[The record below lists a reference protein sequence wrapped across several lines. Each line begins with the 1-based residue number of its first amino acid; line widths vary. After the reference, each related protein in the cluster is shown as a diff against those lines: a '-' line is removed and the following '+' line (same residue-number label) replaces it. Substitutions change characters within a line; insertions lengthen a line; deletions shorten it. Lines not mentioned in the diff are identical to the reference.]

1 MRSRLKKCTNRRRKD
16 SHFLFKS
23 IVDSELLLHYN
34 SVVISSGPEKP
45 VPILRKQVNRNMS
58 ASQDKKKRTQQR
70 AEGTERRQV
79 AAQKQNAEKK
89 KERIRWTLGGIL
101 IALLIIGILV
111 GNSSLFYRQGALKV
125 GDETFS
131 AAQVNYYANTA
142 YQNWYSQ
149 YGSMLQYMVEDPNQ
163 PIKTQ
168 KCTMSDEYETWGD
181 YFIGTAKESMKQIV
195 AMSEAAKAEGMSL
208 TEEELSSIDEQIEQ
222 IKSNAKTAGF
232 GSGAKYLQAL
242 FGQGAT
248 ESIVRQEMQRSMLAS
263 DYATAKQESFTYTD
277 EELAAEY
284 KEHANDY
291 DLFSGMYYFVAA
303 DTVEVEAEEEGAE
316 PTQETTEETMA
327 AAKKTA
333 DEIAKAV
340 AEADAKDK
348 ADAFKKAV
356 AELGE
361 PVAETDSE
369 GNETGETT
377 PAEPQVMENVA
388 GSSLSYQGFAEW
400 MMDAG
405 RKANDSTVYEQENGG
420 YYVVLFQGRE
430 TEEYNTVNVR
440 HILVKPVDADGDSA
454 ISDDEKAAAEARMD
468 EIKAKWEAG
477 EQTED
482 AFAALANEFSE
493 DPGSNS
499 NGGLY
504 ENVYKNQMVS
514 EFNDFC
520 FADGRKAGDVDVVYN
535 ENTGYHLIFFVG
547 EGMPYTNYVAQ
558 NLLRSEDFSAWQ
570 KEFMADWEDAVT
582 ELRGMKYVD

>member
-1 MRSRLKKCTNRRRKD
+1 
-16 SHFLFKS
+16 
-23 IVDSELLLHYN
+23 
-34 SVVISSGPEKP
+34 
-45 VPILRKQVNRNMS
+45 MS

-79 AAQKQNAEKK
+79 AAQKENAEKK
-89 KERIRWTLGGIL
+89 KERVRWTIGGIL
-101 IALLIIGILV
+101 IALLIAGILL
-111 GNSSLFYRQGALKV
+111 GNSSLFYRQSALKV

-149 YGSMLQYMVEDPNQ
+149 YGSYLKYMGLDTTQ
-163 PIKTQ
+163 PIKSQ
-168 KCTMSDEYETWGD
+168 AYSMGDEYETWGD
-181 YFIGTAKESMKQIV
+181 YFIANAKDSIKQIV
-195 AMSEAAKAEGMSL
+195 AFSEAAKAEGMSL
-208 TEEELSSIDEQIEQ
+208 SEDELASIDEQIEQ

-232 GSGAKYLQAL
+232 GSGSKYLQAL

-263 DYATAKQESFTYTD
+263 AYATKMQESFTSTD
-277 EELAAEY
+277 DELAAEY

-291 DLFSGMYYFVAA
+291 DIFNGMYYYVAA
-303 DTVEVEAEEEGAE
+303 ETVEVEGEGEDAE
-316 PTQETTEETMA
+316 PTQETTDETMA
-327 AAKKTA
+327 EAKKVA

-340 AEADAKDK
+340 AEAEPADK
-348 ADAFKKAV
+348 ADAFTKAV

-377 PAEPQVMENVA
+377 PAEPQVMEDVV
-388 GSSLSYQGFAEW
+388 GSSVSAQAFAEW
-400 MMDAG
+400 MQDAS
-405 RKANDSTVYEQENGG
+405 RKAGDSTVYEQEDGG
-420 YYVVLFQGRE
+420 YYVVLFQSRE

-440 HILVKPVDADGDSA
+440 HILVKPVDADEDGT
-454 ISDDEKAAAEARMD
+454 ISDEEKAAAEEKMN
-468 EIKAKWEAG
+468 EIKAEWEAG

-482 AFAALANEFSE
+482 AFAALANEYSE
-493 DPGSNS
+493 DPGSNT

-504 ENVYKNQMVS
+504 ENVYKNQMVA

-520 FADGRKAGDVDVVYN
+520 FADGRKAGDVDMVYN
-535 ENTGYHLIFFVG
+535 ENTGYHLIYFVG
-547 EGMPYTNYVAQ
+547 EGMAYTDYVAQ

-570 KEFMADWEDAVT
+570 EEFMADWEDAVT

>member
-1 MRSRLKKCTNRRRKD
+1 M
-16 SHFLFKS
+16 
-23 IVDSELLLHYN
+23 LLHYN

-89 KERIRWTLGGIL
+89 KERIRWTIGGIL
-101 IALLIIGILV
+101 IALLIVGILL
-111 GNSSLFYRQGALKV
+111 GNSSLFYRQSALKV

-181 YFIGTAKESMKQIV
+181 YFIGTAKESLKQIV
-195 AMSEAAKAEGMSL
+195 AMSEAAEAEGMSL
-208 TEEELSSIDEQIEQ
+208 TDEELASIDEQIDD

-263 DYATAKQESFTYTD
+263 KYATAKQESFTYTD

-284 KEHANDY
+284 KEHADEY
-291 DLFSGMYYFVAA
+291 DVFNGMYYYVAA
-303 DTVEVEAEEEGAE
+303 ETVEVEGEGEDAE
-316 PTQETTEETMA
+316 PTEETTEETMA

-333 DEIAKAV
+333 DEIEKAV
-340 AEADAKDK
+340 AEADAAKK
-348 ADAFKKAV
+348 AEAFTKAV
-356 AELGE
+356 AELGT

-369 GNETGETT
+369 GNETGVTT
-377 PAEPQVMENVA
+377 PAEPQTMENVA
-388 GSSLSYQGFAEW
+388 GSSVSYQGFADW
-400 MMDAG
+400 MTDAS
-405 RKANDSTVYEQENGG
+405 RKAGDSTVYEQENGG
-420 YYVVLFQGRE
+420 YYVVLFQSRE
-430 TEEYNTVNVR
+430 TEDYDTVNVR
-440 HILVKPVDADGDSA
+440 HILVRPTDADSDGT
-454 ISDDEKAAAEARMD
+454 ISDDEKAEAEARMAD
-468 EIKAKWEAG
+468 IQKEWEAG

-482 AFAALANEFSE
+482 AFAALANKYSE

-520 FADGRKAGDVDVVYN
+520 FADGRKAGDVELVYN
-535 ENTGYHLIFFVG
+535 ENTGYHLIYFVG
-547 EGMPYTNYVAQ
+547 TGMPYTDYIAQ

-570 KEFMADWEDAVT
+570 EEFMADWEDAVT

>member
-1 MRSRLKKCTNRRRKD
+1 
-16 SHFLFKS
+16 
-23 IVDSELLLHYN
+23 
-34 SVVISSGPEKP
+34 
-45 VPILRKQVNRNMS
+45 MS

-79 AAQKQNAEKK
+79 AAQKESAEKK
-89 KERIRWTLGGIL
+89 KERIRWTIGGIL
-101 IALLIIGILV
+101 IALLIIGILL
-111 GNSSLFYRQGALKV
+111 GNSSLFYRQSALKV

-149 YGSMLQYMVEDPNQ
+149 YGSMMQYMGLDQTQ
-163 PIKTQ
+163 PIKSQ
-168 KCTMSDEYETWGD
+168 PYSMGDEYETWGD
-181 YFIGTAKESMKQIV
+181 YFIANAKESIKQIV
-195 AMSEAAKAEGMSL
+195 AMSEAAKADGMEL
-208 TEEELSSIDEQIEQ
+208 TEDELSSIDEQIDE
-222 IKSNAKTAGF
+222 IKANAKTSGF

-248 ESIVRQEMQRSMLAS
+248 ENIVRQEMQRAMLAS
-263 DYATAKQESFTYTD
+263 KYATEKQESFTYTAD
-277 EELAAEY
+277 ELAKEY

-291 DLFSGMYYFVAA
+291 DLFNGMYYFVAA
-303 DTVEVEAEEEGAE
+303 ETVEVEGEGEDAE

-327 AAKKTA
+327 EAKKVA

-340 AEADAKDK
+340 AEAEPADK
-348 ADAFKKAV
+348 ADAFTKAV

-377 PAEPQVMENVA
+377 PAEPQKMEDLV
-388 GSSLSYQGFAEW
+388 GSSLGYQAFAEW
-400 MMDAG
+400 MQDAA
-405 RKANDSTVYEQENGG
+405 RKAGDSTVSEQENSG
-420 YYVVLFQGRE
+420 YYVVLFQSRE

-440 HILVKPVDADGDSA
+440 HILVKPVDADGDET
-454 ISDDEKAAAEARMD
+454 ISDDEKAAAEAKMND
-468 EIKAKWEAG
+468 IKAEWEAG

-482 AFAALANEFSE
+482 AFAELANKYSE

-504 ENVYKNQMVS
+504 ENIYKNQMVE

-535 ENTGYHLIFFVG
+535 ENTGYHLIYFVG
-547 EGMPYTNYVAQ
+547 EGMAYTDYVAQ

-570 KEFMADWEDAVT
+570 EEFMSDWEDAVT

>member
-1 MRSRLKKCTNRRRKD
+1 M
-16 SHFLFKS
+16 
-23 IVDSELLLHYN
+23 LLHYN

-89 KERIRWTLGGIL
+89 KERIRWTIGGIL
-101 IALLIIGILV
+101 IALLIVGILL
-111 GNSSLFYRQGALKV
+111 GNSSLFYRQSALKV
-125 GDETFS
+125 GDQTFS

-181 YFIGTAKESMKQIV
+181 YFIGTAKESLKQIV
-195 AMSEAAKAEGMSL
+195 AMSEAAEAEGMSL
-208 TEEELSSIDEQIEQ
+208 TDEELASIDEQIDE

-263 DYATAKQESFTYTD
+263 NYATAKQESFTYTD
-277 EELAAEY
+277 DELAAEY
-284 KEHANDY
+284 KEHADEY
-291 DLFSGMYYFVAA
+291 DVFNGMYYYVAA
-303 DTVEVEAEEEGAE
+303 ETVEVEGEGEDAE
-316 PTQETTEETMA
+316 PTEETTEETMA

-333 DEIAKAV
+333 NEIEKAV
-340 AEADAKDK
+340 AEADAAKK
-348 ADAFKKAV
+348 AEAFTKAV
-356 AELGE
+356 AELGT

-369 GNETGETT
+369 GNETGVTT
-377 PAEPQVMENVA
+377 PAEPQTMENVA
-388 GSSLSYQGFAEW
+388 GSSVSYQGFADW
-400 MMDAG
+400 MTDAS
-405 RKANDSTVYEQENGG
+405 RKAGDSTVYEQENGG
-420 YYVVLFQGRE
+420 YYVVLFQSRE
-430 TEEYNTVNVR
+430 TEDYDTVNVR
-440 HILVKPVDADGDSA
+440 HILVRPTDADSDGT
-454 ISDDEKAAAEARMD
+454 ISDDEKAEAEARMAD
-468 EIKAKWEAG
+468 IQKEWEAG

-482 AFAALANEFSE
+482 AFAALANKYSE

-520 FADGRKAGDVDVVYN
+520 FADGRKAGDVELVYN
-535 ENTGYHLIFFVG
+535 ENTGYHLIYFVG
-547 EGMPYTNYVAQ
+547 TGMPYTDYIAQ

-570 KEFMADWEDAVT
+570 EEFMADWEDAVT

>member
-1 MRSRLKKCTNRRRKD
+1 M
-16 SHFLFKS
+16 
-23 IVDSELLLHYN
+23 LLHYN

-89 KERIRWTLGGIL
+89 KERIRWTIGGIL
-101 IALLIIGILV
+101 IALLIVGILL
-111 GNSSLFYRQGALKV
+111 GNSSLFYRQSALKV
-125 GDETFS
+125 GDQTFS

-181 YFIGTAKESMKQIV
+181 YFIGTAKESLKQIV
-195 AMSEAAKAEGMSL
+195 AMSEAAEAEGMSL
-208 TEEELSSIDEQIEQ
+208 TDEELASIDEQIDE

-263 DYATAKQESFTYTD
+263 NYATAKQESFTYTD
-277 EELAAEY
+277 DELAAEY
-284 KEHANDY
+284 KEHADEY
-291 DLFSGMYYFVAA
+291 DVFNGMYYYVAA
-303 DTVEVEAEEEGAE
+303 ETVEVEGEGEDAE
-316 PTQETTEETMA
+316 PTEETTEETMA

-333 DEIAKAV
+333 DEIEKAV
-340 AEADAKDK
+340 AEADAAKK
-348 ADAFKKAV
+348 AEAFTKAV
-356 AELGE
+356 AELGT

-369 GNETGETT
+369 GNETGVTT
-377 PAEPQVMENVA
+377 PAEPQTMENVA
-388 GSSLSYQGFAEW
+388 GSSVSYQGFADW
-400 MMDAG
+400 MTDAS
-405 RKANDSTVYEQENGG
+405 RKAGDSTVYEQENGG
-420 YYVVLFQGRE
+420 YYVVLFQSRE
-430 TEEYNTVNVR
+430 TEDYDTVNVR
-440 HILVKPVDADGDSA
+440 HILVRPTDADSDGT
-454 ISDDEKAAAEARMD
+454 ISDDEKAEAEARMAD
-468 EIKAKWEAG
+468 IQKEWEAG

-482 AFAALANEFSE
+482 AFAALANEYSE

-520 FADGRKAGDVDVVYN
+520 FADGRKAGDLELVYN
-535 ENTGYHLIFFVG
+535 ENTGYHLIYFVG
-547 EGMPYTNYVAQ
+547 TGMPYTDYIAQ

-570 KEFMADWEDAVT
+570 EEFMADWEDAVT

>member
-1 MRSRLKKCTNRRRKD
+1 
-16 SHFLFKS
+16 
-23 IVDSELLLHYN
+23 
-34 SVVISSGPEKP
+34 
-45 VPILRKQVNRNMS
+45 MS

-79 AAQKQNAEKK
+79 AAQKESAEKK
-89 KERIRWTLGGIL
+89 KERVRWTIGGIL
-101 IALLIIGILV
+101 IALLIAGILL
-111 GNSSLFYRQGALKV
+111 GNSSLFYRQSALKV

-149 YGSMLQYMVEDPNQ
+149 YGSYLQYMGLDSTQ
-163 PIKTQ
+163 PIKSQ
-168 KCTMSDEYETWGD
+168 PYSMGDEYETWGD
-181 YFIGTAKESMKQIV
+181 YFIANAKDSIKQIV

-208 TEEELSSIDEQIEQ
+208 TEDELASIDEQIEQ

-242 FGQGAT
+242 FGQGVT

-263 DYATAKQESFTYTD
+263 DYATAKQESFTYTAD
-277 EELAAEY
+277 ELKEEY
-284 KEHANDY
+284 AHHADDY
-291 DLFSGMYYFVAA
+291 DIFNGMYYYVAA
-303 DTVEVEAEEEGAE
+303 ETVEVEAEDEDAE
-316 PTQETTEETMA
+316 PTEETTDETMA
-327 AAKKTA
+327 AAKAVA

-340 AEADAKDK
+340 AEAEPADK
-348 ADAFKKAV
+348 ADAFTKAV

-377 PAEPQVMENVA
+377 PAEPQVMEDVVGSNV
-388 GSSLSYQGFAEW
+388 SYQGFADW
-400 MMDAG
+400 MLDAG
-405 RKANDSTVYEQENGG
+405 RKAGDSTVYEQEDAG
-420 YYVVLFQGRE
+420 YYVVLFQSRE

-440 HILVKPVDADGDSA
+440 HILVQPVDADEDGT
-454 ISDDEKAAAEARMD
+454 ISDEEKAAAEEKMN
-468 EIKAKWEAG
+468 EIKAEWEAG

-482 AFAALANEFSE
+482 AFAALANEYSE
-493 DPGSNS
+493 DPGSNT

-520 FADGRKAGDVDVVYN
+520 FADSRKAGDVDVVYN
-535 ENTGYHLIFFVG
+535 ENTGYHLIYFVG
-547 EGMPYTNYVAQ
+547 EGMAYTDYVAQ

-570 KEFMADWEDAVT
+570 EEFMADWEDAVT

>member
-1 MRSRLKKCTNRRRKD
+1 
-16 SHFLFKS
+16 
-23 IVDSELLLHYN
+23 
-34 SVVISSGPEKP
+34 
-45 VPILRKQVNRNMS
+45 MS

-79 AAQKQNAEKK
+79 AAQKESAEKK

-101 IALLIIGILV
+101 VALLIIGILV
-111 GNSSLFYRQGALKV
+111 GNSSLFYRQSALKV

-149 YGSMLQYMVEDPNQ
+149 YGSMMQYMGLDQTQ
-163 PIKTQ
+163 PIKSQ
-168 KCTMSDEYETWGD
+168 PYSMGDEYETWGD
-181 YFIGTAKESMKQIV
+181 YFIANAKESIKQIV
-195 AMSEAAKAEGMSL
+195 AMSEAAKAEGMEL
-208 TEEELSSIDEQIEQ
+208 TEDELNSIDEQIEQ
-222 IKSNAKTAGF
+222 IKSSAKDSGF

-242 FGQGAT
+242 FGQGVT
-248 ESIVRQEMQRSMLAS
+248 ENLVRQEMQRSMLAS
-263 DYATAKQESFTYTD
+263 DYATAKQESFTYTAD
-277 EELAAEY
+277 ELSKEY
-284 KEHANDY
+284 KAHANDY
-291 DLFSGMYYFVAA
+291 DVFNGMYYYVAA
-303 DTVEVEAEEEGAE
+303 ETVEVEGEGEDAE

-327 AAKKTA
+327 EAKKVA
-333 DEIAKAV
+333 DEIEKAV

-348 ADAFKKAV
+348 ADAFTKAV

-377 PAEPQVMENVA
+377 PAEPQKMEDLV
-388 GSSLSYQGFAEW
+388 GSSLGYQAFAEW
-400 MMDAG
+400 MQDAA
-405 RKANDSTVYEQENGG
+405 RKAGDSTVYEQEDSG
-420 YYVVLFQGRE
+420 YYVVLFQSRE
-430 TEEYNTVNVR
+430 TEDYNTVNVR
-440 HILVKPVDADGDSA
+440 HILVRPVDADGDSA
-454 ISDDEKAAAEARMD
+454 ISDEEKAVAEATMND
-468 EIKAKWEAG
+468 IKAKWEAG

-482 AFAALANEFSE
+482 AFAALANEYSE

-504 ENVYKNQMVS
+504 ENVYKNQMVE

-535 ENTGYHLIFFVG
+535 ENTGYHLIYFVG
-547 EGMPYTNYVAQ
+547 EGMAYTDYVAQ

-570 KEFMADWEDAVT
+570 EEFMADWEDAVT

>member
-1 MRSRLKKCTNRRRKD
+1 MRPDAKKCTNRRRKD

-23 IVDSELLLHYN
+23 IVDSRLLLLYN
-34 SVVISSGPEKP
+34 SVVISSGPESRSQF
-45 VPILRKQVNRNMS
+45 LRKQVNRNMS

-89 KERIRWTLGGIL
+89 KERVRWTLGGIL

-111 GNSSLFYRQGALKV
+111 GNSSLFYRQSALKV

-149 YGSMLQYMVEDPNQ
+149 YGSMLQYMGVNTQE

-168 KCTMSDEYETWGD
+168 AYSMGDEYETWGD
-181 YFIGTAKESMKQIV
+181 YFIGTAKESIKQIV
-195 AMSEAAKAEGMSL
+195 AMSEAAKADGMSL
-208 TEEELSSIDEQIEQ
+208 TDEELASIDEQIDQ

-242 FGQGAT
+242 FGQGVT

-263 DYATAKQESFTYTD
+263 DYANAKQESFTYTD

-291 DLFSGMYYFVAA
+291 DLFNGMYYFVAA
-303 DTVEVEAEEEGAE
+303 DTVEVEAEDEDAE
-316 PTQETTEETMA
+316 PTQETTDETMA
-327 AAKKTA
+327 EAKKTA
-333 DEIAKAV
+333 DEIGKAV

-348 ADAFKKAV
+348 AEAFTKAV
-356 AELGE
+356 AELGK

-369 GNETGETT
+369 GNETGVTT
-377 PAEPQVMENVA
+377 PAEPQKIEDVA
-388 GSSLSYQGFAEW
+388 GSSLANQGFAEW
-400 MMDAG
+400 MLDAG
-405 RKANDSTVYEQENGG
+405 RKAGDSTVYEQENGG
-420 YYVVLFQGRE
+420 YYVVLFQSRE
-430 TEEYNTVNVR
+430 TEEYDTVSVR
-440 HILVKPVDADGDSA
+440 HILIKPVDEDGDST
-454 ISDDEKAAAEARMD
+454 ISDEEKAAAEAKMN
-468 EIKAKWEAG
+468 EIKAEWEAG

-482 AFAALANEFSE
+482 AFAALANEYSE

-504 ENVYKNQMVS
+504 ENVYKGQMVS

-520 FADGRKAGDVDVVYN
+520 FADGRKPGDVDVVYN
-535 ENTGYHLIFFVG
+535 ENTGYHMIYFVG
-547 EGMPYTNYVAQ
+547 TGMSYTDFVAQ

-570 KEFMADWEDAVT
+570 EEFMADWEDSLT

>member
-1 MRSRLKKCTNRRRKD
+1 M
-16 SHFLFKS
+16 
-23 IVDSELLLHYN
+23 LLHYN

-89 KERIRWTLGGIL
+89 KERIRWTIGGIL
-101 IALLIIGILV
+101 IALLIVGILL
-111 GNSSLFYRQGALKV
+111 GNSSLFYRQSALKV

-181 YFIGTAKESMKQIV
+181 YFIGTAKESLKQIV
-195 AMSEAAKAEGMSL
+195 AMSEAAEAEGMSL
-208 TEEELSSIDEQIEQ
+208 TDEELASIDEQIDE

-263 DYATAKQESFTYTD
+263 NYATAKQESFTYTD
-277 EELAAEY
+277 DELAAEY
-284 KEHANDY
+284 KEHADEY
-291 DLFSGMYYFVAA
+291 DVFNGMYYYVAA
-303 DTVEVEAEEEGAE
+303 ETVEVEGEGEDAE

-327 AAKKTA
+327 EAKKVA
-333 DEIAKAV
+333 DEIEKAV

-348 ADAFKKAV
+348 ADAFTKAV

-369 GNETGETT
+369 GNETGKTT
-377 PAEPQVMENVA
+377 PAEPQKMEDVV
-388 GSSLSYQGFAEW
+388 GSSVSYQGFADW
-400 MMDAG
+400 MTDAS
-405 RKANDSTVYEQENGG
+405 RKAGDSTVYEQENGG
-420 YYVVLFQGRE
+420 YYVVLFQSRE
-430 TEEYNTVNVR
+430 TEDYDTVNVR
-440 HILVKPVDADGDSA
+440 HILVRPTDADSDGT
-454 ISDDEKAAAEARMD
+454 ISDDEKAEAEARMAD
-468 EIKAKWEAG
+468 IQKEWEAG

-482 AFAALANEFSE
+482 AFAALANKYSE

-535 ENTGYHLIFFVG
+535 ENTGYHLIYFVG
-547 EGMPYTNYVAQ
+547 EGMAYPDYVAQ

-570 KEFMADWEDAVT
+570 EEFMADWEDAVT

>member
-1 MRSRLKKCTNRRRKD
+1 MRAQAKKCTNRREKV

-23 IVDSELLLHYN
+23 IVDSAMLLHYN

-89 KERIRWTLGGIL
+89 KERIRWTIGGIL
-101 IALLIIGILV
+101 IALLIVGILL
-111 GNSSLFYRQGALKV
+111 GNSSLFYRQSALKV
-125 GDETFS
+125 GDQTFS

-181 YFIGTAKESMKQIV
+181 YFIANAKESIKQIV

-208 TEEELSSIDEQIEQ
+208 TDEELASIDEQIDE

-263 DYATAKQESFTYTD
+263 NYATAKQESFTYTD
-277 EELAAEY
+277 DELAAEY
-284 KEHANDY
+284 KEHADEY
-291 DLFSGMYYFVAA
+291 DVFNGMYYYVAA
-303 DTVEVEAEEEGAE
+303 ETVEVEGEGEDAE
-316 PTQETTEETMA
+316 PTEETTEETMA

-333 DEIAKAV
+333 DEIEKAV
-340 AEADAKDK
+340 AEADAAKK
-348 ADAFKKAV
+348 AEAFTKAV
-356 AELGE
+356 AELGT

-369 GNETGETT
+369 GNETGVTT
-377 PAEPQVMENVA
+377 PAEPQTMENVA
-388 GSSLSYQGFAEW
+388 GSSVSYQGFADW
-400 MMDAG
+400 MTDAS
-405 RKANDSTVYEQENGG
+405 RKAGDSTVYEQENGG
-420 YYVVLFQGRE
+420 YYVVLFQSRE
-430 TEEYNTVNVR
+430 TEDYDTVNVR
-440 HILVKPVDADGDSA
+440 HILVRPTDADSDGT
-454 ISDDEKAAAEARMD
+454 ISDDEKAEAEARMAD
-468 EIKAKWEAG
+468 IQKEWEAG

-482 AFAALANEFSE
+482 AFAARIRWS
-493 DPGSNS
+493 PSS
-499 NGGLY
+499 
-504 ENVYKNQMVS
+504 
-514 EFNDFC
+514 
-520 FADGRKAGDVDVVYN
+520 
-535 ENTGYHLIFFVG
+535 T
-547 EGMPYTNYVAQ
+547 T
-558 NLLRSEDFSAWQ
+558 SASPTAARRATWSWSTTRTP
-570 KEFMADWEDAVT
+570 AIT
-582 ELRGMKYVD
+582 

>member
-1 MRSRLKKCTNRRRKD
+1 MHLRTRKSVLSSARRVRSAVRWPPRSR
-16 SHFLFKS
+16 S
-23 IVDSELLLHYN
+23 
-34 SVVISSGPEKP
+34 
-45 VPILRKQVNRNMS
+45 
-58 ASQDKKKRTQQR
+58 
-70 AEGTERRQV
+70 
-79 AAQKQNAEKK
+79 AEKK
-89 KERIRWTLGGIL
+89 KERIRWTIGGIL

-111 GNSSLFYRQGALKV
+111 GNSSLFYRQSALKV

-149 YGSMLQYMVEDPNQ
+149 YGSMMQYMGLDQTQ
-163 PIKTQ
+163 PIKSQ
-168 KCTMSDEYETWGD
+168 PYSMGDEYETWGD
-181 YFIGTAKESMKQIV
+181 YFIGNAKESIKQIV
-195 AMSEAAKAEGMSL
+195 AMSEAAKAEGMEL

-222 IKSNAKTAGF
+222 IKSSAKTAGF

-263 DYATAKQESFTYTD
+263 DYATEKQESFTYTAD
-277 EELAAEY
+277 ELAAEY

-291 DLFSGMYYFVAA
+291 DLFNGMYYYVAA
-303 DTVEVEAEEEGAE
+303 ETVEVEGEGEDAE

-327 AAKKTA
+327 EAKKVA
-333 DEIAKAV
+333 DEIEKAV

-348 ADAFKKAV
+348 ADAFTKAV

-377 PAEPQVMENVA
+377 PAEPQKMEDVV
-388 GSSLSYQGFAEW
+388 GSSVSYQAFAEW
-400 MMDAG
+400 MQDAS
-405 RKANDSTVYEQENGG
+405 RKAGDSTVYEQENGG
-420 YYVVLFQGRE
+420 YYVVLFQSRE

-440 HILVKPVDADGDSA
+440 HILVKPVDEDGDGT
-454 ISDDEKAAAEARMD
+454 ISDEEKAAAEAKMND
-468 EIKAKWEAG
+468 IKAEWEAG

-482 AFAALANEFSE
+482 AFAALANEYSE

-504 ENVYKNQMVS
+504 ENVYKNQMVE

-535 ENTGYHLIFFVG
+535 ENTGYHLIYFVG
-547 EGMPYTNYVAQ
+547 EGMPYTDYVAQ

-570 KEFMADWEDAVT
+570 EEFMADWEDAVT